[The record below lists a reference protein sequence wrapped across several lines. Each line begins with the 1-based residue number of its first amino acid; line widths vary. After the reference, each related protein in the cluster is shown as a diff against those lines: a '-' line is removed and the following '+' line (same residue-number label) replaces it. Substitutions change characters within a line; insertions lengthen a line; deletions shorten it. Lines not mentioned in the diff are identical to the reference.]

1 MEKIG
6 NKLNSLQELE
16 IDIRLEVTLRNFS
29 NDLKALINNLKA
41 KKALQISMINQINH
55 LIKKIKK
62 SLNKFKVN
70 FSVIY
75 LIINYQNKIYRQI

>member
-1 MEKIG
+1 MKSKADGQNKNIQNLNKLLNFMEKIG

-41 KKALQISMINQINH
+41 KKVL
-55 LIKKIKK
+55 
-62 SLNKFKVN
+62 
-70 FSVIY
+70 
-75 LIINYQNKIYRQI
+75 